1 MKATLAT
8 LSVLGCV
15 KQLHNGMPLGALDHA
30 ELVCA
35 RSARVGM
42 LQGQEV
48 LAHWRRAGMMLW
60 VPFVLQHEDISIN
73 ESKTGEIEAAKG
85 NELPLRAGEFQPQ
98 LPGGGGEGDPAA
110 GTQLCPDHLLPPS
123 QST

>member
-1 MKATLAT
+1 
-8 LSVLGCV
+8 
-15 KQLHNGMPLGALDHA
+15 
-30 ELVCA
+30 
-35 RSARVGM
+35 
-42 LQGQEV
+42 
-48 LAHWRRAGMMLW
+48 MMLW

-85 NELPLRAGEFQPQ
+85 NELLLRAGEFQPQ
-98 LPGGGGEGDPAA
+98 LPGGGSEGDPAA